1 MTKRLTMVL
10 VISVALAISSP
21 AVVGCQSEESTTTED
36 ATTTQEGGTTS
47 QDATTTASSS
57 TVGPETLTTLTAWGE
72 NFFGQLGNGVTLP
85 YGSHSNTPV
94 EVSDLEGAEVKA
106 ISGGQLHSLAPKDD
120 DTVWAWGDNTSSQGT
135 RIGGQLGDSE
145 ITSSN
150 TPVQVRELPG
160 GVEAIA
166 AGASHGLALKDDG
179 TVWAWGSN
187 ERGQLGNGTETLGT
201 NTFRYQHAG
210 TGEQPQRGQGHSR
223 RIRPQPG
230 RLVVLTR
237 LAS

>member
-1 MTKRLTMVL
+1 LVGAYTAYRTETDKEYHKMTKRLTMVL

-36 ATTTQEGGTTS
+36 ATTTQERGTTS

-106 ISGGQLHSLAPKDD
+106 ISGGQLHSLALKDD
-120 DTVWAWGDNTSSQGT
+120 DIVWAWGYNQFG
-135 RIGGQLGDSE
+135 
-145 ITSSN
+145 
-150 TPVQVRELPG
+150 
-160 GVEAIA
+160 
-166 AGASHGLALKDDG
+166 
-179 TVWAWGSN
+179 
-187 ERGQLGNGTETLGT
+187 
-201 NTFRYQHAG
+201 
-210 TGEQPQRGQGHSR
+210 
-223 RIRPQPG
+223 
-230 RLVVLTR
+230 
-237 LAS
+237 